1 MPDAFLYPLAVAAYL
16 GLAAYFRPGG
26 PACCRPTGPSRLLL
40 FVPLVLHLY
49 LLDELVLPDAGLSLG
64 FGTSFSAVAALTV
77 LFYGLAA
84 WHYPLGGMQGFV
96 LLFGALGVLLQRMM
110 PEGQAIPTA
119 GQPLFRLHMLAAFA
133 AYGLFAVAALHAAL
147 IALAEKHLHRPVP
160 PRMVANLPPLLTLER
175 LLFRMVE
182 LGFLILTLTLLS
194 GVVFSEQIY
203 GRAFPLTHMTVF
215 GVASWGIYAA
225 LLAGRRIYG
234 WRGRTAIYWSLAGF
248 VFLVLSYVGVKFVL
262 EVLLGR
268 A

>member
-1 MPDAFLYPLAVAAYL
+1 MPDALLYVFTAAAYL
-16 GLAAYFRPGG
+16 GLAFYFRPGG
-26 PACCRPTGPSRLLL
+26 PSCCRPTGMGRLLL

-49 LLDELVLPDAGLSLG
+49 LLDEVVLPGAGLNLG

-84 WHYPLGGMQGFV
+84 WYYPLAGMQSFV
-96 LLFGALGVLLQRMM
+96 LVFAALGILLQWSM
-110 PEGQAIPTA
+110 PEGHAIPTA
-119 GQPLFRLHMLAAFA
+119 GQPLFRVHMLAAFA

-147 IALAEKHLHRPVP
+147 IALAEKHLHKPVP
-160 PRMVANLPPLLTLER
+160 PRMVASLPPLLTLEK

-194 GVVFSEQIY
+194 GVFFSESIY
-203 GRAFPLTHMTVF
+203 GQAFPLTHMTVF
-215 GVASWGIYAA
+215 GIASWAIYAA
-225 LLAGRRIYG
+225 LLFGRRVYG
-234 WRGRTAIYWSLAGF
+234 WRGKTAIYWTLTGF
-248 VFLVLSYVGVKFVL
+248 VTLLLAYVGVKFVL

>member
-1 MPDAFLYPLAVAAYL
+1 MPDALLYMLSVAAYL
-16 GLAAYFRPGG
+16 GLSAYFRPGG
-26 PACCRPTGPSRLLL
+26 PACCGPTGLSRLFL

-49 LLDELVLPDAGLSLG
+49 LLDELVMPGAGLSLG

-84 WHYPLGGMQGFV
+84 WHYPLAGMQSFV
-96 LLFGALGVLLQRMM
+96 LLFGALGVLLQAVL
-110 PEGQAIPTA
+110 PEGHVLPDA

-160 PRMVANLPPLLTLER
+160 PSMVAGLPPLLTLEK

-194 GVVFSEQIY
+194 GIFFSESIY

-215 GVASWGIYAA
+215 GIASWAIYAA
-225 LLAGRRIYG
+225 LLSGRRIYG
-234 WRGRTAIYWSLAGF
+234 WRGRTAIYWTLAGF
-248 VFLVLSYVGVKFVL
+248 VTLLLSYVGVKFVL

-268 A
+268 S

>member
-1 MPDAFLYPLAVAAYL
+1 MPDALLYLLSLVTYL

-26 PACCRPTGPSRLLL
+26 PACCRPTGLSRLLL

-49 LLDELVLPDAGLSLG
+49 LLDELVMADTGLTLG

-77 LFYGLAA
+77 LFYGMAA
-84 WHYPLGGMQGFV
+84 WHYPLAGMQSFV
-96 LLFGALGVLLQRMM
+96 LLFGAAGVLLQGLL
-110 PEGQAIPTA
+110 PEGHAIPAA
-119 GQPLFRLHMLAAFA
+119 GQPWFRVHMLAAFA

-147 IALAEKHLHRPVP
+147 IAVAEKHLHRPVP
-160 PRMVANLPPLLTLER
+160 PRMVASLPPLLTLEN

-194 GVVFSEQIY
+194 GVLFSEAIY

-215 GVASWGIYAA
+215 GIASWGIYAA
-225 LLAGRRIYG
+225 LLSGRRIYG
-234 WRGRTAIYWSLAGF
+234 WRGRTAIYWTLTGF
-248 VFLVLSYVGVKFVL
+248 VTLLLAYVGVKFVL

>member
-1 MPDAFLYPLAVAAYL
+1 MPDALLYLITLAAYL

-26 PACCRPTGPSRLLL
+26 PTCCRPAGPNRLLL
-40 FVPLVLHLY
+40 FVPLILHLY
-49 LLDELVLPDAGLSLG
+49 LLDEMILPLAGLSLG

-84 WHYPLGGMQGFV
+84 WRYPLSGLQGFV
-96 LLFGALGVLLQRMM
+96 LLFGALGVLLQAVM
-110 PEGQAIPTA
+110 PEGHTIPAA

-160 PRMVANLPPLLTLER
+160 PRMVACLPPLLTLEK

-182 LGFLILTLTLLS
+182 LGFVILTLTLLS
-194 GVVFSEQIY
+194 GIFFSESIY
-203 GRAFPLTHMTVF
+203 GQAFPLTHMTVF
-215 GVASWGIYAA
+215 GVASWAIYAA
-225 LLAGRRIYG
+225 LLGGRRLYG
-234 WRGRTAIYWSLAGF
+234 WRGRRAIYWTLAGF
-248 VFLVLSYVGVKFVL
+248 LTLLLAYVGVKFVL

-268 A
+268 V

>member
-1 MPDAFLYPLAVAAYL
+1 MPEALLYLLTVATYL
-16 GLAAYFRPGG
+16 GLSAYFRPGG
-26 PACCRPTGPSRLLL
+26 PACCGPTGWGRLLL
-40 FVPLVLHLY
+40 FVPLALHLY
-49 LLDELVLPDAGLSLG
+49 LLDEVILPGAGLSLG

-84 WHYPLGGMQGFV
+84 WHYPLAGMQSFV
-96 LLFGALGVLLQRMM
+96 LMFGAFGVLLQAVM
-110 PEGQAIPTA
+110 PGGRVLPDA
-119 GQPLFRLHMLAAFA
+119 GMPLFKVHMLAAFA

-147 IALAEKHLHRPVP
+147 IAIAEKHLHRPVP
-160 PRMVANLPPLLTLER
+160 TRMVAGLPPLLTLEK

-194 GVVFSEQIY
+194 GIFFSESIY

-215 GVASWGIYAA
+215 GIASWAIYAA
-225 LLAGRRIYG
+225 LLSGRRIYG
-234 WRGRTAIYWSLAGF
+234 WRGRTAIFWTLAGF
-248 VFLVLSYVGVKFVL
+248 VTLLLSYVGVKFVL